1 MKRGQIYYIE
11 SNHQEIGSEQRAGRP
26 AVIVSNDKNNENST
40 TVEVVYMTTQPKND
54 LPTHVFI
61 RSSLRP
67 STVLCEQIYSV
78 STERLGIPIVDAAEA
93 LTIHS
98 PAAASAAMS
107 ASVSAAAPLLRT
119 PELHPDVSVNAV
131 PFPDVADIEEQLR
144 RNLMKQLV
152 RRTEV

>member
-1 MKRGQIYYIE
+1 MKKKLIYICSPCRGNDGNYEHNIEMAQYYC
-11 SNHQEIGSEQRAGRP
+11 R
-26 AVIVSNDKNNENST
+26 
-40 TVEVVYMTTQPKND
+40 TVMHMFPNLLPIAPHVYFTQFLDDSDP
-54 LPTHVFI
+54 
-61 RSSLRP
+61 
-67 STVLCEQIYSV
+67 CERRMGMV
-78 STERLGIPIVDAAEA
+78 AAEA

-98 PAAASAAMS
+98 PAAASAAIS

>member
-1 MKRGQIYYIE
+1 MFGMENPSAGMKK
-11 SNHQEIGSEQRAGRP
+11 EIAK
-26 AVIVSNDKNNENST
+26 ANE
-40 TVEVVYMTTQPKND
+40 
-54 LPTHVFI
+54 
-61 RSSLRP
+61 
-67 STVLCEQIYSV
+67 
-78 STERLGIPIVDAAEA
+78 LGIPIVDAAEA

-98 PAAASAAMS
+98 PAAAIS

-131 PFPDVADIEEQLR
+131 QFPDVADIEEQLR